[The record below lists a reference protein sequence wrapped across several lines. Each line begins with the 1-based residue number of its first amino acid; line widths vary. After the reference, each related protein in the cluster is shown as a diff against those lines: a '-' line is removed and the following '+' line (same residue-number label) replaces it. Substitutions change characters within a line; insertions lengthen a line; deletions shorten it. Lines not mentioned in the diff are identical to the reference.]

1 MDSCQ
6 AGSLG
11 AQGFW
16 WQCDVYSDTRD
27 DRLLTS
33 WGTIQ
38 LQIFFFFCNIHVTI
52 SEESAVLF

>member
-27 DRLLTS
+27 DRLQLLTS

-38 LQIFFFFCNIHVTI
+38 FQNFFFFATYM
-52 SEESAVLF
+52 